1 MKKPLNKR
9 PLTIALNRGRIL
21 EQCLPMLAAAGIE
34 PYEPIDGSRKLV
46 FGSRNG
52 QARLVVMRG
61 ADVPTYVEYGAAD
74 IGITGKDTLL
84 EYGGTGFYERL
95 DLEIARCRIMTAA
108 PVGVAL
114 SAGALRVATKF
125 INITKRYF
133 GEQGRQVEIIRLSGA
148 MEIAPLMGL
157 ADCIVDIVDTG
168 STLLANGLEA
178 RDVIVHVSTRVI
190 VNRASLKMRFDEIET
205 LLQRLGGVVRERAR
219 DRG

>member
-1 MKKPLNKR
+1 MKKPSNKR

-21 EQCLPMLAAAGIE
+21 DQCLPMLGAAGIE
-34 PYEPIDGSRKLV
+34 LDEPVNGNRKLV
-46 FGSRNG
+46 FASRDGN
-52 QARLVVMRG
+52 ARLVVVRG

-95 DLEIARCRIMTAA
+95 DLEIARCRIMTAV
-108 PVGVAL
+108 PVGVQL
-114 SAGALRVATKF
+114 GAGSLRVATKF
-125 INITKRYF
+125 VNIAKRYF
-133 GEQGRQVEIIRLSGA
+133 GEQGRQAEIIRLSGA

-168 STLLANGLEA
+168 NTLLANGLEA
-178 RDVIVHVSTRVI
+178 RDVIAHVSTRVI
-190 VNRASLKMRFDEIET
+190 VNRASLKMRFAEIEA
-205 LLQRLGGVVRERAR
+205 LLQRLGSVVRERAR